1 MRDVEA
7 SGKDV
12 EEAVRKA
19 LDELGVGP
27 EKVEI
32 NVLDDGSGPLGE
44 ARVRVSA
51 SGGEVASQEQAQAEL
66 PEDERWQSKSN
77 S

>member
-7 SGKDV
+7 SGSNV

-51 SGGEVASQEQAQAEL
+51 SGGEVKSEEETQAEL
-66 PEDERWQSKSN
+66 PEDERWQSRSE